1 MKVKLAISSEI
12 LEDLVTIEAQAMSEQ
27 ITNLVTYIQNLDKQ
41 RSSLTVKKGEQVYL
55 VEHDEIVRL
64 YLEDRVLQVET
75 VETTYT
81 SNLRLYQ
88 VKEDLPANFLQIS
101 QSEIIHIKQLDHLKL
116 TANGLVKLVMKN
128 GSVTY
133 SSRRYLKSYQRKVRT
148 MKKYILSASLGI
160 AIGTII
166 SIITSAVFG
175 QGTYLPLNPFS
186 TMGAYYLSNFSQVTV
201 MLICVA
207 IWATI
212 GILFPAGRQ
221 DF

>member
-1 MKVKLAISSEI
+1 MKVKLVISPEI
-12 LEDLVTIEAQAMSEQ
+12 VEDLVTIEAQAISEQ
-27 ITNLVTYIQNLDKQ
+27 VTHLVSYIQNLDKQ

-64 YLEDRVLQVET
+64 YLEDKVLQVET

-133 SSRRYLKSYQRKVRT
+133 SSRRYLKIIKER
-148 MKKYILSASLGI
+148 LG
-160 AIGTII
+160 
-166 SIITSAVFG
+166 
-175 QGTYLPLNPFS
+175 L
-186 TMGAYYLSNFSQVTV
+186 
-201 MLICVA
+201 
-207 IWATI
+207 
-212 GILFPAGRQ
+212 
-221 DF
+221 

>member
-1 MKVKLAISSEI
+1 MKVKLAISPDI
-12 LEDLVTIEAQAMSEQ
+12 VEDLVTIEAQAMSEQ

-41 RSSLTVKKGEQVYL
+41 RSSLTVKKEEQVYL

-64 YLEDRVLQVET
+64 YLEDKVLQVET

-116 TANGLVKLVMKN
+116 TSNGLVKLVMKN

-133 SSRRYLKSYQRKVRT
+133 SSRRYLKVIKER
-148 MKKYILSASLGI
+148 LG
-160 AIGTII
+160 
-166 SIITSAVFG
+166 
-175 QGTYLPLNPFS
+175 L
-186 TMGAYYLSNFSQVTV
+186 
-201 MLICVA
+201 
-207 IWATI
+207 
-212 GILFPAGRQ
+212 
-221 DF
+221 

>member
-1 MKVKLAISSEI
+1 MKVKLAISPDI
-12 LEDLVTIEAQAMSEQ
+12 VEDIVTIEAQAMSEQ
-27 ITNLVTYIQNLDKQ
+27 VSHLVSYIQNLDKQ

-64 YLEDRVLQVET
+64 YLEDKVLQVET
-75 VETTYT
+75 VEATYT

-133 SSRRYLKSYQRKVRT
+133 SSRRYLKVIKER
-148 MKKYILSASLGI
+148 LG
-160 AIGTII
+160 
-166 SIITSAVFG
+166 
-175 QGTYLPLNPFS
+175 L
-186 TMGAYYLSNFSQVTV
+186 
-201 MLICVA
+201 
-207 IWATI
+207 
-212 GILFPAGRQ
+212 
-221 DF
+221 

>member
-81 SNLRLYQ
+81 SSLRLYQ
-88 VKEDLPANFLQIS
+88 VKKDLPANFLQIS
-101 QSEIIHIKQLDHLKL
+101 QSEIIHIKQLDYLKL

-133 SSRRYLKSYQRKVRT
+133 SSRRYLKVIKER
-148 MKKYILSASLGI
+148 LG
-160 AIGTII
+160 
-166 SIITSAVFG
+166 
-175 QGTYLPLNPFS
+175 L
-186 TMGAYYLSNFSQVTV
+186 
-201 MLICVA
+201 
-207 IWATI
+207 
-212 GILFPAGRQ
+212 
-221 DF
+221 

>member
-88 VKEDLPANFLQIS
+88 VKEDLPANFLQTS
-101 QSEIIHIKQLDHLKL
+101 RSEIIHIKQLDHLKL

-133 SSRRYLKSYQRKVRT
+133 SSRRYLKVIKER
-148 MKKYILSASLGI
+148 LG
-160 AIGTII
+160 
-166 SIITSAVFG
+166 
-175 QGTYLPLNPFS
+175 L
-186 TMGAYYLSNFSQVTV
+186 
-201 MLICVA
+201 
-207 IWATI
+207 
-212 GILFPAGRQ
+212 
-221 DF
+221 

>member
-1 MKVKLAISSEI
+1 MKVKLAISPDI
-12 LEDLVTIEAQAMSEQ
+12 VEDLVTIEAQVMSEQ
-27 ITNLVTYIQNLDKQ
+27 VTHLVSYIQNLDKQ

-64 YLEDRVLQVET
+64 YLEDKVLQVET
-75 VETTYT
+75 VETIYT

-133 SSRRYLKSYQRKVRT
+133 SSRRYLKVIKER
-148 MKKYILSASLGI
+148 LG
-160 AIGTII
+160 
-166 SIITSAVFG
+166 
-175 QGTYLPLNPFS
+175 L
-186 TMGAYYLSNFSQVTV
+186 
-201 MLICVA
+201 
-207 IWATI
+207 
-212 GILFPAGRQ
+212 
-221 DF
+221 

>member
-133 SSRRYLKSYQRKVRT
+133 SSRRYLKVIKER
-148 MKKYILSASLGI
+148 LG
-160 AIGTII
+160 
-166 SIITSAVFG
+166 
-175 QGTYLPLNPFS
+175 L
-186 TMGAYYLSNFSQVTV
+186 
-201 MLICVA
+201 
-207 IWATI
+207 
-212 GILFPAGRQ
+212 
-221 DF
+221 

>member
-1 MKVKLAISSEI
+1 MKVKLAISPEI
-12 LEDLVTIEAQAMSEQ
+12 VEDLVTIESQTMSEQ
-27 ITNLVTYIQNLDKQ
+27 ITHLVSYIQNLDKQ

-64 YLEDRVLQVET
+64 YLEDRLLQVET
-75 VETTYT
+75 VENVYT

-133 SSRRYLKSYQRKVRT
+133 SSRRYLKVIKER
-148 MKKYILSASLGI
+148 LG
-160 AIGTII
+160 
-166 SIITSAVFG
+166 
-175 QGTYLPLNPFS
+175 L
-186 TMGAYYLSNFSQVTV
+186 
-201 MLICVA
+201 
-207 IWATI
+207 
-212 GILFPAGRQ
+212 
-221 DF
+221 

>member
-1 MKVKLAISSEI
+1 MKVKLAISPEI

-27 ITNLVTYIQNLDKQ
+27 ITNLVTYVQNLDKQ

-55 VEHDEIVRL
+55 VEYDEIVRL
-64 YLEDRVLQVET
+64 YLEDRLLQVET
-75 VETTYT
+75 VENVYT

-133 SSRRYLKSYQRKVRT
+133 SSRRYLKVIKER
-148 MKKYILSASLGI
+148 LG
-160 AIGTII
+160 
-166 SIITSAVFG
+166 
-175 QGTYLPLNPFS
+175 L
-186 TMGAYYLSNFSQVTV
+186 
-201 MLICVA
+201 
-207 IWATI
+207 
-212 GILFPAGRQ
+212 
-221 DF
+221 

>member
-1 MKVKLAISSEI
+1 MKVKLAISPEI
-12 LEDLVTIEAQAMSEQ
+12 VEDLVTIEAQAMSEQ
-27 ITNLVTYIQNLDKQ
+27 VTHLVSYIQNLDKQ
-41 RSSLTVKKGEQVYL
+41 TSRLTVKKGEQVYL

-64 YLEDRVLQVET
+64 YLEDKVLQVET

-133 SSRRYLKSYQRKVRT
+133 SSRRYLKVIKER
-148 MKKYILSASLGI
+148 LG
-160 AIGTII
+160 
-166 SIITSAVFG
+166 
-175 QGTYLPLNPFS
+175 L
-186 TMGAYYLSNFSQVTV
+186 
-201 MLICVA
+201 
-207 IWATI
+207 
-212 GILFPAGRQ
+212 
-221 DF
+221 

>member
-1 MKVKLAISSEI
+1 MKVKLAISPEI

-27 ITNLVTYIQNLDKQ
+27 VSHLMTYIQNLDKQ

-64 YLEDRVLQVET
+64 YLEDKILQVET
-75 VETTYT
+75 LETTYT

-88 VKEDLPANFLQIS
+88 VKEDLPSNFLQIS

-133 SSRRYLKSYQRKVRT
+133 SSRRYLKVIKER
-148 MKKYILSASLGI
+148 LG
-160 AIGTII
+160 
-166 SIITSAVFG
+166 
-175 QGTYLPLNPFS
+175 L
-186 TMGAYYLSNFSQVTV
+186 
-201 MLICVA
+201 
-207 IWATI
+207 
-212 GILFPAGRQ
+212 
-221 DF
+221 

>member
-1 MKVKLAISSEI
+1 MKVKLTISPDI
-12 LEDLVTIEAQAMSEQ
+12 VEDLVTIEAQAMSEQ
-27 ITNLVTYIQNLDKQ
+27 VSHLMTYIQNLDKQ

-64 YLEDRVLQVET
+64 YLEDRLLQVET
-75 VETTYT
+75 VENVYT

-133 SSRRYLKSYQRKVRT
+133 SSRRYLKVIKER
-148 MKKYILSASLGI
+148 LG
-160 AIGTII
+160 
-166 SIITSAVFG
+166 
-175 QGTYLPLNPFS
+175 L
-186 TMGAYYLSNFSQVTV
+186 
-201 MLICVA
+201 
-207 IWATI
+207 
-212 GILFPAGRQ
+212 
-221 DF
+221 

>member
-55 VEHDEIVRL
+55 VDHDEIVRL
-64 YLEDRVLQVET
+64 YLEDRLLQVET

-133 SSRRYLKSYQRKVRT
+133 SSRLYLKVIKER
-148 MKKYILSASLGI
+148 LG
-160 AIGTII
+160 
-166 SIITSAVFG
+166 
-175 QGTYLPLNPFS
+175 L
-186 TMGAYYLSNFSQVTV
+186 
-201 MLICVA
+201 
-207 IWATI
+207 
-212 GILFPAGRQ
+212 
-221 DF
+221 

>member
-1 MKVKLAISSEI
+1 MKVKLAISPEI

-27 ITNLVTYIQNLDKQ
+27 VSHLMTYIQNLDKQ
-41 RSSLTVKKGEQVYL
+41 RSSLTVKKGEQVYI

-64 YLEDRVLQVET
+64 YLEDRLLQVET
-75 VETTYT
+75 VENVYT

-133 SSRRYLKSYQRKVRT
+133 SSRRYLKVIKER
-148 MKKYILSASLGI
+148 LG
-160 AIGTII
+160 
-166 SIITSAVFG
+166 
-175 QGTYLPLNPFS
+175 L
-186 TMGAYYLSNFSQVTV
+186 
-201 MLICVA
+201 
-207 IWATI
+207 
-212 GILFPAGRQ
+212 
-221 DF
+221 

>member
-1 MKVKLAISSEI
+1 MKVKLAISPEI

-27 ITNLVTYIQNLDKQ
+27 VSHLMTYIQNLDKQ
-41 RSSLTVKKGEQVYL
+41 TSRLTVKKGEQVYL

-64 YLEDRVLQVET
+64 YLEDRLLQVET
-75 VETTYT
+75 VENVYT

-133 SSRRYLKSYQRKVRT
+133 SSRRYLKVIKER
-148 MKKYILSASLGI
+148 LG
-160 AIGTII
+160 
-166 SIITSAVFG
+166 
-175 QGTYLPLNPFS
+175 L
-186 TMGAYYLSNFSQVTV
+186 
-201 MLICVA
+201 
-207 IWATI
+207 
-212 GILFPAGRQ
+212 
-221 DF
+221 